1 MYQALYRKYR
11 PQTFDEVVG
20 QKHIIQTLKNAIVQ
34 DRIAHAYLFCG
45 PRGTGKTSIAKIFAK
60 MLNCEDKEHAP
71 CGECLNCQMV
81 QNGSHPDIIEID
93 AASNNGVD
101 EVRDLID
108 RVKYAPMQGTYKIYI
123 IDEVH
128 MMTTGAF
135 NALLKTIEEP
145 PAHVVFILATTEPN
159 KVIPTIISRCQRFD
173 FNKVSL
179 QDLITRLQIV
189 CRSEKIDID
198 EEAVYLIAQLSDGGM
213 RDALSILDQCTAFC
227 TSNISIDDVRQIYGV
242 MTTEELGTLFYD
254 LYKGNTEALI
264 RTLNDAEASGMD
276 LKRLTQDMI
285 SLLKDSLILDR
296 APQTGLVLPAHKE
309 VIQKKFMISPSPFRL
324 NVLNELMDTYT
335 KFHYAS
341 SILDYLETAFLKCVL
356 NSDIPKESK
365 IEQKME
371 NKSKENGISDPK
383 ITDSSYD
390 LSSDYSEI
398 DKKEENNAENT
409 VKVDDLK
416 ISDVSRETL
425 KQDRN
430 EDRKIRLEEEY
441 VLQLLVGA
449 QKKERQIDTQ
459 KMSQNEYYLSDL
471 KFGRFAST
479 LRNAHIVA
487 SGKNYMIVGVNSEI
501 EAKEINSLQLEE
513 GYESFTESI
522 LGVTK
527 VVFALDSKQ
536 EQKVLEDFKIRWAE
550 KTLPEA
556 AEVQIVRKFKV
567 SSPQNTKEEQMKE
580 LFPTLEIVED

>member
-309 VIQKKFMISPSPFRL
+309 VIQEKFMISPSPFRL
-324 NVLNELMDTYT
+324 NVLNELMDTYN
-335 KFHYAS
+335 KFHHAS

-365 IEQKME
+365 IEQKVE

-409 VKVDDLK
+409 VKIDDLK

-556 AEVQIVRKFKV
+556 AEVQIVRKSKI

>member
-179 QDLITRLQIV
+179 QDLISRLQIV

-227 TSNISIDDVRQIYGV
+227 TSNISVDDVRQIYGV

-309 VIQKKFMISPSPFRL
+309 VIQEKFMLSPSPFRL

-365 IEQKME
+365 IEQKVE
-371 NKSKENGISDPK
+371 NKSKENGISELK

-409 VKVDDLK
+409 TKIDDLK

-556 AEVQIVRKFKV
+556 AEVQIVRKSKA

>member
-242 MTTEELGTLFYD
+242 MTTAELGTLFYD

-309 VIQKKFMISPSPFRL
+309 VIQEKFMISPSPFRL

-365 IEQKME
+365 IEQKVE
-371 NKSKENGISDPK
+371 NKSKENGISEPK

-409 VKVDDLK
+409 TKIDDLK

-556 AEVQIVRKFKV
+556 TKVQIVRKSKV

>member
-60 MLNCEDKEHAP
+60 MLNCEDKEHSP

-309 VIQKKFMISPSPFRL
+309 VIQEKFMISPSPFRL

-365 IEQKME
+365 IEQKVE

-409 VKVDDLK
+409 VQVDDLK

-556 AEVQIVRKFKV
+556 AEVQIVRKSKI

>member
-179 QDLITRLQIV
+179 QDLISRLQIV

-227 TSNISIDDVRQIYGV
+227 TSNISVDDVRQIYGV

-309 VIQKKFMISPSPFRL
+309 VIQEKFMISPSPFRL

-365 IEQKME
+365 IEQKVE
-371 NKSKENGISDPK
+371 NKSKENGIPELK

-409 VKVDDLK
+409 TKIDDLK

-556 AEVQIVRKFKV
+556 AEVQIVRKSKA

>member
-242 MTTEELGTLFYD
+242 MTTEDLGTLFYD

-365 IEQKME
+365 IDQKVE
-371 NKSKENGISDPK
+371 NKSKENGISDSK

-409 VKVDDLK
+409 VKIDDLK

-556 AEVQIVRKFKV
+556 AEVQIVRKSKI

>member
-309 VIQKKFMISPSPFRL
+309 VIQEKFMISPSPFRL

-365 IEQKME
+365 IEQKVE
-371 NKSKENGISDPK
+371 NKSKENGISEPK

-409 VKVDDLK
+409 TKIDDLK

-556 AEVQIVRKFKV
+556 AEVQIVRKSKV

>member
-296 APQTGLVLPAHKE
+296 VPQTGLVLPAHKE
-309 VIQKKFMISPSPFRL
+309 VIQEKFMISPSPFRL

-365 IEQKME
+365 IEQKVE

-556 AEVQIVRKFKV
+556 AEVQIVRKSKI

>member
-179 QDLITRLQIV
+179 QDLITRLQII

-309 VIQKKFMISPSPFRL
+309 VIQEKFMISPSPFRL

-365 IEQKME
+365 IEQKVE
-371 NKSKENGISDPK
+371 NKSKENGISEPK

-556 AEVQIVRKFKV
+556 AEVQIVRKSKV

>member
-242 MTTEELGTLFYD
+242 MTTAELGTLFYD

-264 RTLNDAEASGMD
+264 RTLNDAEASGLD

-309 VIQKKFMISPSPFRL
+309 VIQEKFMISPSPFRL

-356 NSDIPKESK
+356 NSDISKESK
-365 IEQKME
+365 IEQKVE
-371 NKSKENGISDPK
+371 NKSKENGISEPK

-409 VKVDDLK
+409 TKIDDLK

-556 AEVQIVRKFKV
+556 AEVQIVRKSKV

>member
-34 DRIAHAYLFCG
+34 ERIAHAYLFCG

-179 QDLITRLQIV
+179 QDLINRLQIV

-254 LYKGNTEALI
+254 LYKGNTESLI
-264 RTLNDAEASGMD
+264 RTLNDTEASGMD

-309 VIQKKFMISPSPFRL
+309 VIQEKFMISPSPFRL

-341 SILDYLETAFLKCVL
+341 SILDYLETTFLKCVL

-365 IEQKME
+365 IEQKVE
-371 NKSKENGISDPK
+371 NKSKENGISEPK

-409 VKVDDLK
+409 VKIDDLK

-556 AEVQIVRKFKV
+556 AEVQIVRKSKV

>member
-101 EVRDLID
+101 EVRNLID
-108 RVKYAPMQGTYKIYI
+108 RVKYAPMQGTYKVYI

-179 QDLITRLQIV
+179 QDLIVRLQIV

-198 EEAVYLIAQLSDGGM
+198 EEAIRLIAQLSDGGM

-227 TSNISIDDVRQIYGV
+227 TSNISVDDVRQIYGV
-242 MTTEELGTLFYD
+242 MTTDELGTLFYD
-254 LYKGNTEALI
+254 LYKGNTEAMI
-264 RTLNDAEASGMD
+264 ETLNDAEASGMD

-296 APQTGLVLPAHKE
+296 APQTALVQSAHKE
-309 VIQKKFMISPSPFRL
+309 VILEKLIISPSPFRL
-324 NVLNELMDTYT
+324 RLLNELMDTYT
-335 KFHYAS
+335 KFNYAS
-341 SILDYLETAFLKCVL
+341 SVLDYLETAFLKCVV
-356 NSDIPKESK
+356 NSDGSVEVKSEPQTK
-365 IEQKME
+365 ITDQQRNVSE
-371 NKSKENGISDPK
+371 PK
-383 ITDSSYD
+383 IPDSSYD
-390 LSSDYSEI
+390 LPSDYSEI
-398 DKKEENNAENT
+398 HKKETENAENMP
-409 VKVDDLK
+409 KSEDLK

-425 KQDRN
+425 KENRN
-430 EDRKIRLEEEY
+430 EDHKIILEEEY

-459 KMSQNEYYLSDL
+459 KMSQNEFFLSDL
-471 KFGRFAST
+471 KYGRFAST
-479 LRNAHIVA
+479 LRNTHIVA
-487 SGKNYMIVGVNSEI
+487 SGTNYMIVGVNSEI

-513 GYESFTESI
+513 GYESFTEVI
-522 LGVTK
+522 LGAAK
-527 VVFALDSKQ
+527 VIFALDSKQ
-536 EQKVLEDFKIRWAE
+536 EQRVLEDFKSRWASN
-550 KTLPEA
+550 TLPEP
-556 AEVQIVRKFKV
+556 AEVQIVRKAKTT
-567 SSPQNTKEEQMKE
+567 SPQNTKEEQMKE

>member
-242 MTTEELGTLFYD
+242 MTTAELGTLFYD

-309 VIQKKFMISPSPFRL
+309 VIQEKFMISPSPFRL

-365 IEQKME
+365 IEQKVE
-371 NKSKENGISDPK
+371 NKSKENGISEPK

-409 VKVDDLK
+409 TKIDDLK

-556 AEVQIVRKFKV
+556 AEVQIVRKSKV

>member
-356 NSDIPKESK
+356 NSDTPKESK
-365 IEQKME
+365 IEQKVE

-409 VKVDDLK
+409 AKIDDLK

-479 LRNAHIVA
+479 LRKAHIVA

-556 AEVQIVRKFKV
+556 AEVQIVRKSKV

>member
-128 MMTTGAF
+128 MMTSSAF

-242 MTTEELGTLFYD
+242 MTTAELGTLFYD

-309 VIQKKFMISPSPFRL
+309 VIQEKFMIFPSPFRL

-365 IEQKME
+365 IEQKVE
-371 NKSKENGISDPK
+371 NKSKENGISEPK

-409 VKVDDLK
+409 TKIDDLK

-556 AEVQIVRKFKV
+556 AEVQIVRKSKV
-567 SSPQNTKEEQMKE
+567 SSPQNTKKEQMKE

>member
-309 VIQKKFMISPSPFRL
+309 VIQEKFMISPSPFRL
-324 NVLNELMDTYT
+324 NVLNELMDTYN

-409 VKVDDLK
+409 VKIDDLK

-550 KTLPEA
+550 KTLPEV
-556 AEVQIVRKFKV
+556 AEVQIVRKSKI

>member
-309 VIQKKFMISPSPFRL
+309 VIQEKFMISPSPFRL

-365 IEQKME
+365 IEQKVE

-459 KMSQNEYYLSDL
+459 KMSQNEHYLSDL
-471 KFGRFAST
+471 KFGRFASS

-556 AEVQIVRKFKV
+556 AEVQIVRKSKI

>member
-309 VIQKKFMISPSPFRL
+309 VIQEKFMISPSPFRL

-356 NSDIPKESK
+356 NSDISKESK
-365 IEQKME
+365 IEQKVE
-371 NKSKENGISDPK
+371 NKSKENGISEPK

-390 LSSDYSEI
+390 LSSNYSEI

-409 VKVDDLK
+409 TKIDDLK

-556 AEVQIVRKFKV
+556 AEVQIVRKSKV

>member
-242 MTTEELGTLFYD
+242 MTTAELGTLFYD

-309 VIQKKFMISPSPFRL
+309 VIQEKFMISPSPFRL

-365 IEQKME
+365 IEQKVE
-371 NKSKENGISDPK
+371 NKSKENGISEPK

-556 AEVQIVRKFKV
+556 AEVQIVRKSKV

>member
-242 MTTEELGTLFYD
+242 MTTAELGTLFYD

-309 VIQKKFMISPSPFRL
+309 VIQEKFMISPSPFRL

-365 IEQKME
+365 IEQKVK
-371 NKSKENGISDPK
+371 NKSKENGISEPK

-398 DKKEENNAENT
+398 DKKEENT
-409 VKVDDLK
+409 TKIDDLK

-556 AEVQIVRKFKV
+556 AEVQIVRKSKV

>member
-309 VIQKKFMISPSPFRL
+309 VIQEKFMISPSPFRL

-365 IEQKME
+365 IEQKVE

-409 VKVDDLK
+409 VKIDDLK

-556 AEVQIVRKFKV
+556 AEVQIVRKSKI

>member
-81 QNGSHPDIIEID
+81 QNVSHPDIIEID

-309 VIQKKFMISPSPFRL
+309 VIQEKFMISPSPFRL

-459 KMSQNEYYLSDL
+459 KMSQNEYYLLDL

-556 AEVQIVRKFKV
+556 AEVQIVRKSKV

>member
-242 MTTEELGTLFYD
+242 MTTAELGTLFYD

-309 VIQKKFMISPSPFRL
+309 VIQEKFMFSPSPFRL

-356 NSDIPKESK
+356 NSDISKESK
-365 IEQKME
+365 IEQKVE
-371 NKSKENGISDPK
+371 NKSKENGISEPK

-409 VKVDDLK
+409 TKIDDLK

-556 AEVQIVRKFKV
+556 AEVQIVRKSKV

>member
-296 APQTGLVLPAHKE
+296 APQTGLVLPAHQE
-309 VIQKKFMISPSPFRL
+309 VIQEKFMISPSPFRL

-459 KMSQNEYYLSDL
+459 KMSQNEYYLLDL

-556 AEVQIVRKFKV
+556 AEVQIVRKSKV

>member
-34 DRIAHAYLFCG
+34 ERIAHAYLFCG

-309 VIQKKFMISPSPFRL
+309 VIQEKFMISPSPFRL

-365 IEQKME
+365 IEQKVE

-536 EQKVLEDFKIRWAE
+536 EQKVLEDFKTRWAE

>member
-1 MYQALYRKYR
+1 
-11 PQTFDEVVG
+11 
-20 QKHIIQTLKNAIVQ
+20 
-34 DRIAHAYLFCG
+34 
-45 PRGTGKTSIAKIFAK
+45 
-60 MLNCEDKEHAP
+60 
-71 CGECLNCQMV
+71 
-81 QNGSHPDIIEID
+81 
-93 AASNNGVD
+93 
-101 EVRDLID
+101 
-108 RVKYAPMQGTYKIYI
+108 
-123 IDEVH
+123 
-128 MMTTGAF
+128 
-135 NALLKTIEEP
+135 
-145 PAHVVFILATTEPN
+145 
-159 KVIPTIISRCQRFD
+159 
-173 FNKVSL
+173 
-179 QDLITRLQIV
+179 
-189 CRSEKIDID
+189 
-198 EEAVYLIAQLSDGGM
+198 M

-242 MTTEELGTLFYD
+242 MTTAKLGTLFYD

-264 RTLNDAEASGMD
+264 RTLNDVEASGMD

-309 VIQKKFMISPSPFRL
+309 VIQEKFMISPSPFRL

-365 IEQKME
+365 IEQKVE
-371 NKSKENGISDPK
+371 NKSKENGISEPK

-398 DKKEENNAENT
+398 DKKEENNTENT
-409 VKVDDLK
+409 TKIDDLK

-556 AEVQIVRKFKV
+556 AEVQIVRKSKV